1 MIQIMSACFSQALK
15 DWCPCLYNTRNKKK
29 KAGATLGQSYQTYH
43 IGHSYTSYNCNHHG
57 ASNSIVS
64 GDWYTS
70 RALSKSCE
78 CARSLF
84 HTFWFSTSHRKIPW
98 SCLPTSELPTLAFH
112 SVGYVAD
119 ACHLIM
125 YLSQSTSR
133 VPLRE
138 EWLPCCPCISLE
150 F

>member
-1 MIQIMSACFSQALK
+1 MPVFRRHLKTGALAYTIHGLKRKKLVPRWDNHIRLIISATAV
-15 DWCPCLYNTRNKKK
+15 R
-29 KAGATLGQSYQTYH
+29 H
-43 IGHSYTSYNCNHHG
+43 NCNHHG